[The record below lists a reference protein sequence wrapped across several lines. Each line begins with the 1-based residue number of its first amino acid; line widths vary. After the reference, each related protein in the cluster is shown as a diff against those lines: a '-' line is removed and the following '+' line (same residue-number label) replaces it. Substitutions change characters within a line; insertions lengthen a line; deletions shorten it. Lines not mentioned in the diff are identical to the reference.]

1 MRLTQFPD
9 IHWLRS
15 QAKNNF
21 QNGRDVNNQP
31 ITQQGWPSV
40 VLNTTSFG
48 AERNDIKGPF
58 SLFLN
63 LNGKS
68 IVKASGKSVELTTDN
83 TCIVN
88 KGDFYDLII
97 PEGDRT
103 DTFNIHFG
111 ETLYSE
117 VVKEMSSTTQDLLDN
132 PFYNQAIVNKQ
143 TNSIWKS
150 EVINGHIQE
159 LKALY
164 GANSYQPD
172 QEYELLANTLT
183 TLLSIQSKDSASH
196 YKLSSLKASTRQ
208 ELLNRISLS
217 VDYIHAHYAENISL
231 DKLSSIACLSKYH
244 YLRSFKAIHNCTPQ
258 QMISHFRFKKSAN
271 ILSETSLPIAAVG
284 EMIGFGELPAFTR
297 FFTKNAGISP
307 KRFRLEN

>member
-21 QNGRDVNNQP
+21 QNGRDVNNRP

-83 TCIVN
+83 ACIVN

-132 PFYNQAIVNKQ
+132 PFYNQTIVNKQ

-172 QEYELLANTLT
+172 QEYELLANTFT
-183 TLLSIQSKDSASH
+183 TLLSIQSKGSASH